1 MSKRLF
7 LGLELPESC
16 RTALSRIDPQLK
28 NVRWIQPA
36 QMHLTL
42 GFIGS
47 ADATSE
53 EALIEALDA
62 ISLGSFFLPLQG
74 VGSFGGSRPSVL
86 WAGVGK
92 GHPHLFA
99 LHKHVQD
106 AILRAGLKPDLRAF
120 HPHVTLAR
128 LKDVS
133 ANALRPFLREHAERD
148 FGMFEVKDLV
158 LFSSRAF
165 STGSIYTA
173 EYRRALGGPS

>member
-16 RTALSRIDPQLK
+16 RAALSQIDPHLK

-36 QMHLTL
+36 QLHLTL
-42 GFIGS
+42 GFIGNV
-47 ADATSE
+47 DKTSE
-53 EALIEALDA
+53 EALIGALDG
-62 ISLGSFFLPLQG
+62 IFLGPFFLPLRG
-74 VGSFGGSRPSVL
+74 VGVFGGSRPTVL

-128 LKDVS
+128 IKDVS
-133 ANALRPFLREHAERD
+133 PNALRPFLREHAESD

-165 STGSIYTA
+165 PEGSVYTA
-173 EYRRALGGPS
+173 EYRRPLR